1 MMRIFFLL
9 VFVGGVALA
18 GFPWFAE
25 NFLARSIGS
34 WRVYDSVT
42 GYLPALVSLKSDEA
56 PLTVLIDMTTVGPT
70 ELSDDRAVLTLT
82 VDTSGKTVIATPLT
96 FAEATAR
103 DTNPQTGEKIFRE
116 AAGAI
121 DRIETGDYLFT
132 LGAGD
137 AEGVTV
143 RWVDLVLR
151 RGGGTYD
158 GRMQPLGYAL
168 MAIGFIGLVLA
179 LRRGGGR
186 PQNPNSQPP
195 PPRWGRGGT
204 QPS

>member
-1 MMRIFFLL
+1 MFL
-9 VFVGGVALA
+9 GGVALA
-18 GFPWFAE
+18 AFPWFSD
-25 NFLARSIGS
+25 NFLARDIGS

-42 GYLPALVSLKSDEA
+42 GYLPALVPLKSDEA
-56 PLTVLIDMTTVGPT
+56 PLNVLVDMTTVGPT

-82 VDTSGKTVIATPLT
+82 VDTDGKTVLAKPLT
-96 FAEATAR
+96 FADATAR

-116 AAGAI
+116 TAGV
-121 DRIETGDYLFT
+121 IERVESGDYLFT

-143 RWVDLVLR
+143 RKVDLILR
-151 RGGGTYD
+151 RGGVTYD
-158 GRMQPLGYAL
+158 GRIQPLGYAL

-195 PPRWGRGGT
+195 PPRWGRAGR
-204 QPS
+204 QPG